1 MGLSQGFRTSAVFET
16 MFFVPLVIFCQVLGC
31 CDLGLNADCFVAV
44 CGDQSLGM
52 CQPLVGASL
61 TRAVALGL
69 EPAENGLRLG
79 SFQPLSAECAVLDP
93 VTSIA
98 TTKSNEF
105 RGNLTA

>member
-1 MGLSQGFRTSAVFET
+1 MGLSQGFRAPAVFET

-31 CDLGLNADCFVAV
+31 CDLGLNADCFVGDCV
-44 CGDQSLGM
+44 CQSLGM

-61 TRAVALGL
+61 TRAVAAGL
-69 EPAENGLRLG
+69 VPAENGLRLG

-93 VTSIA
+93 ATSVA

-105 RGNLTA
+105 RRNSTA